1 MNPLIREL
9 VGCAK
14 DPAAV
19 ARFAEEHPVPLVARD
34 HVTFVFVGD
43 ADAVN
48 LRHWI
53 FGLPGSYELTRV
65 PHTKVWTCDFE
76 LPARSR
82 VEYKIEVVREGH
94 GEWILD
100 PLNPRRAHDPFG
112 ANSVCYGP
120 GYERPAWTE
129 HDPEARTGS
138 LDLIAVDI
146 HGRVLANVG
155 YEQGTG
161 DAEFEMGGYA
171 LVADA
176 IHGWIR
182 DDAWVLR
189 GQIYRVVGRPVERSQ
204 KVMLPEL
211 SPLTS
216 VLPSGEN
223 ATVETED

>member
-19 ARFAEEHPVPLVARD
+19 ARFAEEHPVPLVARE

-138 LDLIAVDI
+138 LDLIAVDSAAFGDRREI
-146 HGRVLANVG
+146 PVYLPARFRPTRRYPLLVVHDG
-155 YEQGTG
+155 YDYLE
-161 DAEFEMGGYA
+161 Y
-171 LVADA
+171 
-176 IHGWIR
+176 
-182 DDAWVLR
+182 
-189 GQIYRVVGRPVERSQ
+189 
-204 KVMLPEL
+204 
-211 SPLTS
+211 
-216 VLPSGEN
+216 SG
-223 ATVETED
+223 